1 MISQSVN
8 DKQKD
13 LLAAALRLFVGNGFH
28 GTPTSK
34 IAKEAGVANGT
45 LFHYYKTKEDLIV
58 SLYID
63 IKTRMSEYI
72 ETNAE
77 KEKSI
82 KKNFRNQYI
91 QVMLWSLE
99 HQDEFYFIQQF
110 HTSPFA
116 ALVPPEEIERL
127 TGKSCE
133 QIEKAI
139 KEKAIKKRDVNF
151 IMTLFTSH
159 TFGLNQY
166 LTKTKLTPKEQKE
179 VIKDSFDMLWDMLS

>member
-1 MISQSVN
+1 VISQSVN
-8 DKQKD
+8 DKRKD
-13 LLAAALRLFVGNGFH
+13 LLAAALRLFAANGFH

-63 IKTRMSEYI
+63 VKTRMSQYV
-72 ETNAE
+72 ETHAE

-99 HQDEFYFIQQF
+99 HTNEFYFIQQF

-139 KEKAIKKRDVNF
+139 KDRSIKKRDVNF
-151 IMTLFTSH
+151 IMTLFSSH
-159 TFGLNQY
+159 TYGLNQY
-166 LTKTKLTPKEQKE
+166 LIKTKLSAKEQKE
-179 VIKDSFDMLWDMLS
+179 IIKDSFDMLWAMLS

>member
-8 DKQKD
+8 DKRKD
-13 LLAAALRLFVGNGFH
+13 LLAAALRLFAGNGFH

-63 IKTRMSEYI
+63 IKSRMSEYV
-72 ETNAE
+72 EANAE
-77 KEKSI
+77 KDKSI

-91 QVMLWSLE
+91 QIMLWSLS
-99 HQDEFYFIQQF
+99 HRDEFYFIQQF

-116 ALVPPEEIERL
+116 ALVPPEEIERM

-139 KEKAIKKRDVNF
+139 KEKSIKKRDPNF
-151 IMTLFTSH
+151 ILTLFSSH

-166 LTKTKLTPKEQKE
+166 LTKTELTEKEQKE
-179 VIKDSFDMLWDMLS
+179 VIKDSFNMLWAMIS

>member
-8 DKQKD
+8 DKRKD
-13 LLAAALRLFVGNGFH
+13 LLSAALRLFAENGFH

-63 IKTRMSEYI
+63 IKSRMSEYV
-72 ETNAE
+72 EAHSE

-82 KKNFRNQYI
+82 KKNFRNQYL
-91 QVMLWSLE
+91 QVMLWSLK
-99 HQDEFYFIQQF
+99 HRDEFLFIQQF
-110 HTSPFA
+110 HSSPFA
-116 ALVPPEEIERL
+116 SLVPAEEIERL
-127 TGKSCE
+127 SGKTCE

-139 KEKAIKKRDVNF
+139 KDKAIKKRDVNY

-166 LTKTKLTPKEQKE
+166 LSKAQLNEKEQKE
-179 VIKDSFDMLWDMLS
+179 VIKDSFDMLWKMLS

>member
-13 LLAAALRLFVGNGFH
+13 LLAAALRLFVQYGFH

-63 IKTRMSEYI
+63 IKTRMGEYI
-72 ETNAE
+72 ETKAISD
-77 KEKSI
+77 KSA
-82 KKNFRNQYI
+82 KKKFRNQFTAVI
-91 QVMLWSLE
+91 QWSLE
-99 HQDEFYFIQQF
+99 NQNEFYFIQQF

-116 ALVPPEEIERL
+116 SLVPPEEIRMQL
-127 TGKSCE
+127 KKSCA
-133 QIEKAI
+133 QIDKAI
-139 KEKAIKKRDVNF
+139 KDKAIKNRDTNF
-151 IMTLFTSH
+151 ILSLMTSH
-159 TFGLNQY
+159 IFGINQY
-166 LTKTKLTPKEQKE
+166 ILKTQLTEKDQKK
-179 VIKDSFDMLWDMLS
+179 VIKDGFDMLWKMIS

>member
-1 MISQSVN
+1 MSQSVN
-8 DKQKD
+8 DKRKD
-13 LLAAALRLFVGNGFH
+13 LLAAALRLFAENGFH

-82 KKNFRNQYI
+82 KKNFRNQYM
-91 QVMLWSLE
+91 QVMLWSMD
-99 HQDEFYFIQQF
+99 HGDEFNFIQQF

-116 ALVPPEEIERL
+116 ALVPQEEIERL

-139 KEKAIKKRDVNF
+139 KDKAIKKRDINY
-151 IMTLFTSH
+151 IMTIFTSH
-159 TFGLNQY
+159 TYGLHQY
-166 LTKTKLTPKEQKE
+166 LSKTNFTEKDKKEI
-179 VIKDSFDMLWDMLS
+179 IKDSFDMLWKMLS

>member
-8 DKQKD
+8 DKRKD
-13 LLAAALRLFVGNGFH
+13 LLAAALRLFAENGFH

-63 IKTRMSEYI
+63 VKTRMSEYI
-72 ETNAE
+72 EANAE

-82 KKNFRNQYI
+82 RKNFRNQYM

-99 HQDEFYFIQQF
+99 HRDEFYFIQQF
-110 HTSPFA
+110 HASPFA
-116 ALVPPEEIERL
+116 ALVPKEEIERL
-127 TGKSCE
+127 TGKGCE

-139 KEKAIKKRDVNF
+139 KEKAIKKRDVNY

-159 TFGLNQY
+159 TYGLNQY
-166 LTKTKLTPKEQKE
+166 LTKTKLSEKEQKE
-179 VIKDSFDMLWDMLS
+179 VIKDSFDMFWSMLS